1 MEEQFV
7 HSDIYIKEILEEV
20 KTIALIGASSNP
32 EKDSYK
38 VMKFLLE
45 KNYEVY
51 PVNPNEKGKT
61 ILGQYCYG
69 DLQSIGLPI
78 DMVEVF
84 RKSEEVLGIA
94 KEAINIGSKVLWTQL
109 GIIDKEAF
117 KIQVETFN
125 NNKISVLKEAK
136 KSISLEIDQKRATSI
151 ELFRACLLYTSDA
164 ADE

>member
-20 KTIALIGASSNP
+20 KTIALVGASSNP
-32 EKDSYK
+32 KKDSYK

-51 PVNPNEKGKT
+51 PVNPNEKGNS
-61 ILGQYCYG
+61 ILGQFCYG
-69 DLQSIGLPI
+69 DLQSIGFPI
-78 DMVEVF
+78 DMVEIF

-109 GIIDKEAF
+109 GIIDNEAF
-117 KIQVETFN
+117 KMAKSN
-125 NNKISVLKEAK
+125 GLKVVMDRCPK
-136 KSISLEIDQKRATSI
+136 I
-151 ELFRACLLYTSDA
+151 ELKK
-164 ADE
+164 

>member
-7 HSDIYIKEILEEV
+7 QSDIYIKEILEEV
-20 KTIALIGASSNP
+20 KTIALVGASSNQ

-45 KNYEVY
+45 KKYEVY
-51 PVNPNEKGKT
+51 PVNPNEKGNS

-69 DLQSIGLPI
+69 DLQSIEFPI
-78 DMVEVF
+78 DMVEIF
-84 RKSEEVLGIA
+84 RKSEEVLDIA

-117 KIQVETFN
+117 KMAKNEG
-125 NNKISVLKEAK
+125 LKVVMNRCPK
-136 KSISLEIDQKRATSI
+136 I
-151 ELFRACLLYTSDA
+151 ELKK
-164 ADE
+164 

>member
-7 HSDIYIKEILEEV
+7 HSDINTKQILEEV

-51 PVNPNEKGKT
+51 PVNPNEKGKR

-69 DLQSIGLPI
+69 DLQSIGFPI
-78 DMVEVF
+78 DMVEIF

-94 KEAINIGSKVLWTQL
+94 KEAVDIGSKVLWTQL
-109 GIIDKEAF
+109 DIIDKEAF
-117 KIQVETFN
+117 KMAKNEG
-125 NNKISVLKEAK
+125 LKVVMNRCPK
-136 KSISLEIDQKRATSI
+136 I
-151 ELFRACLLYTSDA
+151 ELKKIETHIESKK
-164 ADE
+164 

>member
-7 HSDIYIKEILEEV
+7 QSNIYTKEILEEV
-20 KTIALIGASSNP
+20 KTIALVGASSNP

-45 KNYEVY
+45 KKYEVY

-94 KEAINIGSKVLWTQL
+94 KEAI
-109 GIIDKEAF
+109 
-117 KIQVETFN
+117 
-125 NNKISVLKEAK
+125 
-136 KSISLEIDQKRATSI
+136 
-151 ELFRACLLYTSDA
+151 
-164 ADE
+164 

>member
-1 MEEQFV
+1 MEEQCV
-7 HSDIYIKEILEEV
+7 HSDINTKQILEEV

-45 KNYEVY
+45 KNYVVY
-51 PVNPNEKGKT
+51 PVNPNEKGKS
-61 ILGQYCYG
+61 ILGQYCYE

-94 KEAINIGSKVLWTQL
+94 KEAIDIGSKVLWTQL
-109 GIIDKEAF
+109 GIIDQEAF
-117 KIQVETFN
+117 NMAKNEG
-125 NNKISVLKEAK
+125 LKVVMNRCPK
-136 KSISLEIDQKRATSI
+136 I
-151 ELFRACLLYTSDA
+151 ELKK
-164 ADE
+164 

>member
-20 KTIALIGASSNP
+20 KTIALVGASSNP

-45 KNYEVY
+45 KNYVVY
-51 PVNPNEKGKT
+51 PVNPNEKGKR

-69 DLQSIGLPI
+69 DLQSIGFPI
-78 DMVEVF
+78 DMVEIF

-94 KEAINIGSKVLWTQL
+94 KEAIDIGSKVLWTQL

-117 KIQVETFN
+117 NMAKNEG
-125 NNKISVLKEAK
+125 LKVVMNRCPK
-136 KSISLEIDQKRATSI
+136 I
-151 ELFRACLLYTSDA
+151 ELKK
-164 ADE
+164 

>member
-7 HSDIYIKEILEEV
+7 HSNIYIKEILDEV
-20 KTIALIGASSNP
+20 KTIALIGESSNP

-51 PVNPNEKGKT
+51 PVNPNEKGKS

-69 DLQSIGLPI
+69 DLQSIEFPI
-78 DMVEVF
+78 DMVEIF
-84 RKSEEVLGIA
+84 RKSEEVLDIA

-109 GIIDKEAF
+109 GIVDKEAL
-117 KIQVETFN
+117 KIAKNEG
-125 NNKISVLKEAK
+125 LKVVMNRCPK
-136 KSISLEIDQKRATSI
+136 I
-151 ELFRACLLYTSDA
+151 ELKNRNLFRV
-164 ADE
+164 

>member
-7 HSDIYIKEILEEV
+7 HSDVYIRQILEEV
-20 KTIALIGASSNP
+20 KTIALVGASADP

-51 PVNPNEKGKT
+51 PVNPNEKGNS

-69 DLQSIGLPI
+69 DLQSIGFSI
-78 DMVEVF
+78 DMVEIF
-84 RKSEEVLGIA
+84 RKPEEVLGIA

-117 KIQVETFN
+117 KMAKNEG
-125 NNKISVLKEAK
+125 LKVVMNRCPK
-136 KSISLEIDQKRATSI
+136 I
-151 ELFRACLLYTSDA
+151 ELKK
-164 ADE
+164 

>member
-1 MEEQFV
+1 MEEQCV
-7 HSDIYIKEILEEV
+7 HSDINAKQILEEG

-45 KNYEVY
+45 KNYVVY
-51 PVNPNEKGKT
+51 PVNPNEKGKS

-69 DLQSIGLPI
+69 DLKSIGLPI
-78 DMVEVF
+78 DMIEVF

-94 KEAINIGSKVLWTQL
+94 KEAIDIGSKVLWTQL

-117 KIQVETFN
+117 KMAKNEG
-125 NNKISVLKEAK
+125 LKVVMNRCPK
-136 KSISLEIDQKRATSI
+136 I
-151 ELFRACLLYTSDA
+151 ELKK
-164 ADE
+164 

>member
-20 KTIALIGASSNP
+20 KTIALVGASSNP

-51 PVNPNEKGKT
+51 PVSPKEKGKS
-61 ILGQYCYG
+61 ILGQHCYG
-69 DLQSIGLPI
+69 DLQSISLPI

-109 GIIDKEAF
+109 GIIDDDAF
-117 KIQVETFN
+117 KMA
-125 NNKISVLKEAK
+125 KSKGLKVVMNRCPK
-136 KSISLEIDQKRATSI
+136 I
-151 ELFRACLLYTSDA
+151 ELKK
-164 ADE
+164 

>member
-7 HSDIYIKEILEEV
+7 HSDLYTKEILEEV
-20 KTIALIGASSNP
+20 KTIALVGSSSNP
-32 EKDSYK
+32 EKDSFK

-45 KNYEVY
+45 S
-51 PVNPNEKGKT
+51 

-69 DLQSIGLPI
+69 NLQSIGLPI

-109 GIIDKEAF
+109 GIIDKKAF
-117 KIQVETFN
+117 KIAKNAGLKVVMNRCPIIESKIETYLG
-125 NNKISVLKEAK
+125 SK
-136 KSISLEIDQKRATSI
+136 K
-151 ELFRACLLYTSDA
+151 
-164 ADE
+164 

>member
-1 MEEQFV
+1 MEEKFV

-20 KTIALIGASSNP
+20 KTIALVGASSNP

-51 PVNPNEKGKT
+51 PVNPNEKGNS
-61 ILGQYCYG
+61 ILGQFCYG
-69 DLQSIGLPI
+69 DLQSIGFPI
-78 DMVEVF
+78 DMVEIF

-109 GIIDKEAF
+109 GIIDNEAF
-117 KIQVETFN
+117 KMAKSN
-125 NNKISVLKEAK
+125 GLKVVMDRCPK
-136 KSISLEIDQKRATSI
+136 I
-151 ELFRACLLYTSDA
+151 ELKK
-164 ADE
+164 

>member
-1 MEEQFV
+1 MEEQCV
-7 HSDIYIKEILEEV
+7 HSDINTKQILEEV

-45 KNYEVY
+45 KIYVVY
-51 PVNPNEKGKT
+51 PVNPNEKGKS

-69 DLQSIGLPI
+69 DLKSIGLPI

-84 RKSEEVLGIA
+84 RKSEEVLGIT

-117 KIQVETFN
+117 KMAKNEG
-125 NNKISVLKEAK
+125 LKVVMNRCPK
-136 KSISLEIDQKRATSI
+136 I
-151 ELFRACLLYTSDA
+151 ELKK
-164 ADE
+164 

>member
-7 HSDIYIKEILEEV
+7 HSDLYTKEILEEV
-20 KTIALIGASSNP
+20 KTIALVGASSNP

-51 PVNPNEKGKT
+51 PVNPNEKGKS

-78 DMVEVF
+78 D
-84 RKSEEVLGIA
+84 L
-94 KEAINIGSKVLWTQL
+94 
-109 GIIDKEAF
+109 
-117 KIQVETFN
+117 
-125 NNKISVLKEAK
+125 
-136 KSISLEIDQKRATSI
+136 SLIHI
-151 ELFRACLLYTSDA
+151 
-164 ADE
+164 